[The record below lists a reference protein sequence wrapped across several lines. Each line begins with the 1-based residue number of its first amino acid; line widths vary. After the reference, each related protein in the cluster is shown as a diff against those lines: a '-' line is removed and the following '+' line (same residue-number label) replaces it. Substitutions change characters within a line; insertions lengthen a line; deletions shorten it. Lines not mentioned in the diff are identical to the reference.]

1 MIVRN
6 FTRLVGALVFVLA
19 TCFGTLAQTSN
30 GTLVGAVTDQT
41 GAVVPNVDVKAVS
54 PQFGEVHEATT
65 DTAGTYRMESLQ
77 PGIYSVT
84 FTASGLAALRVGN
97 VVISA
102 SVTTTVNGELQL
114 GTVSTTVTVEAGA
127 AQVID
132 TQSGQLGESL
142 GVSEIENLPYGSFNP
157 AELALTLPGVQESES
172 NNTFTNGFSFSVN
185 GTRPRANNFL
195 IEGQDDNDYGISGQA
210 FQPTNLGAI
219 QEFTILTNA
228 YSAEFG
234 RGGGSVSNYI
244 YKTGTNEF
252 HAQAWEV
259 NQDSAFAANDAA
271 NKFIGVSRP
280 LYVENTYGFDIGGP
294 VMKDK
299 LFFFA
304 TGQWDPIAQR
314 ATGTTYD
321 YPTAAGIATLQTLL
335 PNNNVQLL
343 LTSLGG
349 IVAPEDPNFPDGRA
363 KVQPE
368 CIPLGNDSLGNDRGC
383 VQAGKFARSGVREE
397 SHDQNWNVRLTYHAS
412 QNDVL
417 DASFIRGTVFLTP
430 DFFNNAGTLPA
441 FDTYQQGSTN
451 FFRGQWTHTFSPV
464 MINELRFSYTNI
476 GFFFLPTQATLAGPL
491 GSFPEIVFDT
501 DSGLPSLGIPSNVPD
516 QRQHGTVQVQDA
528 LTYTFGRHTIK
539 AGVDVTF
546 LNVRDEIPFDSRGT
560 IEYAAGGAYG
570 SLGNFVDDFTGG
582 TPGSIDKVFGNPN
595 ITPSVNMYMPYIQ
608 DTWRVKDNLTFTL
621 GLRYEYWGTI
631 GNSLLYPAI
640 DYSLGFG
647 VPGAIF
653 PNSFQFQQQP
663 DKTNFGPRLGFAYT
677 PHWGRRFFGH
687 DATVI
692 RGGYGIFYDGLFT
705 NLVDNTAAAPP
716 NATGGTING
725 GSTAGRGVA
734 NATTQLG
741 NVTPTPNPFAFI
753 ETMQNTLKNPM
764 TQQWNLDVQR
774 ELPLKLVLTASY
786 VGTRGNRLFANQDFN
801 PGIGEFDEN
810 FNAILANPNFGEI
823 GVRSN
828 AGSSWY
834 NAAQFEVERKLNTDL
849 TMRASYTWSHFTDDV
864 SEIFSTTTSGLT
876 SFSQILTCQTCDWG
890 ASTFDRRHRLV
901 FSYVWAL
908 PYSHQNWLLK
918 ALTDRWQ
925 WSSIGTFET
934 GSPDSPF
941 DGFDNIG
948 NNHPNSRPNL
958 SNPKQPI
965 TALGFDGSL
974 VGDSG
979 PGTYFPWTFD
989 CVFVELCASQPASDF
1004 HFIIPGAGPGNARRN
1019 SIYGPGQW
1027 YFDTS
1032 IERRF
1037 PIPIGKLEH
1046 QAIEFR
1052 TEFFNAFNHPNLFT
1066 ASYSMLDAFSGNYDN
1081 TAATIAGGR
1090 TIKFWLKYEF

>member
-19 TCFGTLAQTSN
+19 TSLATSAQTSN
-30 GTLVGAVTDQT
+30 GTLVGAVTDQS

-65 DTAGTYRMESLQ
+65 DTAGTYRLESLQ

-114 GTVSTTVTVEAGA
+114 GTVATTVTVEAGA

-142 GVSEIENLPYGSFNP
+142 GTMEIENLPYTSFNP
-157 AELALTLPGVQESES
+157 AELALTLPGVQETES
-172 NNTFTNGFSFSVN
+172 NNNYTEGISFSVN

-195 IEGQDDNDYGISGQA
+195 IEGQDDNDYGLQGQA
-210 FQPTNLGAI
+210 YQPTNLGAI

-244 YKTGTNEF
+244 YKTGTNDF

-259 NQDSAFAANDAA
+259 NQDSAVAANDAA
-271 NKFIGVSRP
+271 NKFIGISRP

-314 ATGTTYD
+314 ATGSTFY
-321 YPTAAGIATLQTLL
+321 YPTAAGVTTLQSLL

-343 LTSLGG
+343 LSSLAG
-349 IVAPEDPNFPDGRA
+349 IVSPEDAEGNGLVNP
-363 KVQPE
+363 Q
-368 CIPLGNDSLGNDRGC
+368 CIALGKDSMGNDRGC
-383 VQAGKFARSGVREE
+383 VQAGLFARSGVREE

-417 DASFIRGTVFLTP
+417 DASFIRSTSFLTP
-430 DFFNNAGTLPA
+430 DFFNDAGTLPA
-441 FDTYQQGSTN
+441 FDTYQQGTTN

-491 GSFPEIVFDT
+491 GNLPELSFQPDT
-501 DSGLPSLGIPSNVPD
+501 GFPSIGIPDNVPD

-539 AGVDVTF
+539 GGVDVTF
-546 LNVRDEIPFDSRGT
+546 LNVRDEIPFNSRGT
-560 IEYAAGGAYG
+560 IDYAVGGGYS

-582 TPGSIDKVFGNPN
+582 TPGSINKVFGNPF
-595 ITPSVNMYMPYIQ
+595 ITPSVNMYMPYVQ
-608 DTWRVKDNLTFTL
+608 DTWRVKENLTFTL

-631 GNSLLYPAI
+631 GNSLVYPAI
-640 DYSLGFG
+640 NYSLGFG

-653 PNSFQFQQQP
+653 PNSFGFQQQP

-677 PHWGRRFFGH
+677 PHWGRRFFGR

-692 RGGYGIFYDGLFT
+692 RAGYGIFYDGLFT
-705 NLVDNTAAAPP
+705 NIVDNTAAGPP
-716 NATGGTING
+716 NTTGGTING
-725 GSTAGRGVA
+725 GSVQGRGVA
-734 NATTQLG
+734 NAMTQLG
-741 NVTPTPNPFAFI
+741 DVTPTPNPFAFI
-753 ETMQNTLKNPM
+753 DTMANTIKNPM

-774 ELPLKLVLTASY
+774 ELPMKLVLTASY
-786 VGTRGNRLFANQDFN
+786 VGTRGNRLYANQDFN
-801 PGIGEFDEN
+801 PGIGFDAN
-810 FNAILANPNFGEI
+810 FNAILQNPNFGEI

-834 NAAQFEVERKLNTDL
+834 NAAQLEVERKLSTDL
-849 TMRASYTWSHFTDDV
+849 TVRGSYTWSHFTDDV
-864 SEIFSTTTSGLT
+864 SEVFSTTTSGLT
-876 SFSQILTCQTCDWG
+876 SYAQILTCQTCDWG

-901 FSYVWAL
+901 FAYVWAL
-908 PYSHQNWLLK
+908 PYAHQNWLLK

-941 DGFDNIG
+941 DGFDDQG
-948 NNHPNSRPNL
+948 NNHPNTRPDL
-958 SNPKQPI
+958 SNPKQPL
-965 TALGFDGSL
+965 TATGIDGGNFLLFGSGT
-974 VGDSG
+974 VPGDFYNIQCAGG
-979 PGTYFPWTFD
+979 PD
-989 CVFVELCASQPASDF
+989 CPAEPASDF
-1004 HFIIPGAGPGNARRN
+1004 RFIIPASGSGNARRN

-1032 IERRF
+1032 IDRRF
-1037 PIPIGKLEH
+1037 PIPVGKLEH

-1066 ASYSMLDAFSGNYDN
+1066 PSYNLLSAQYDDA
-1081 TAATIAGGR
+1081 AATIAGGR
-1090 TIKFWLKYEF
+1090 TIKFWLRYEF